1 MTFDLI
7 VWDFDGVLNVNPGG
21 EVFPWIA
28 DLDRDLGI
36 PPDSFRRFLRAP
48 GQARDVLN
56 GWCDLQ
62 ERLAG
67 WIEDEGH
74 DITAEGFLAHWLVA
88 DDRPDPEAVGWL
100 EASTSRKI
108 IGTNNPAARARYIA
122 ERTRAGQSAERVFAS
137 GEMGVAKPDPGFFG
151 QIERWAGL
159 PPARILLIDDSAENC
174 ASAQRRGWRV
184 FRFSSDTRH
193 RLPGVLGL

>member
-1 MTFDLI
+1 M
-7 VWDFDGVLNVNPGG
+7 WDFDGVLNVNPGG

-28 DLDRDLGI
+28 DLDRDIGI
-36 PPDSFRRFLRAP
+36 PAESFRRFLNVP
-48 GQARDVLN
+48 GQRRDVLN
-56 GWCDLQ
+56 GWCDLR

-74 DITAEGFLAHWLVA
+74 DITAEDFLAHWLDA
-88 DDRPDPEAVGWL
+88 DDRPDTEAVAWF
-100 EASTSRKI
+100 EASPGRKVI
-108 IGTNNPAARARYIA
+108 ATNNPVSRAHHI
-122 ERTRAGQSAERVFAS
+122 RTRTVAGREAEKVFAS
-137 GEMGVAKPDPGFFG
+137 GEMGVAKPSPGFFG

-159 PPARILLIDDSAENC
+159 PPPRILLIDDSPANC

-184 FRFSSDTRH
+184 FHFSSETRN